1 MEKWG
6 VLLML
11 VGTLLLAA
19 CHHPRYAHRHYPV
32 HSAIVVDKPPPLK
45 VVVRPTV
52 PSAHHVWIGGRWTWR
67 GHWVWVDGYYIKR
80 PYQRAHWVTGQW
92 KRKRHGWV
100 WIPGHWRR
108 G

>member
-6 VLLML
+6 VLLLM

-32 HSAIVVDKPPPLK
+32 HSESVVHKSPPLK

-52 PSAHHVWIGGRWTWR
+52 PSAHHV
-67 GHWVWVDGYYIKR
+67 
-80 PYQRAHWVTGQW
+80 
-92 KRKRHGWV
+92 
-100 WIPGHWRR
+100 
-108 G
+108 

>member
-6 VLLML
+6 VLLLM

-19 CHHPRYAHRHYPV
+19 
-32 HSAIVVDKPPPLK
+32 
-45 VVVRPTV
+45 
-52 PSAHHVWIGGRWTWR
+52 
-67 GHWVWVDGYYIKR
+67 GYYIKR
-80 PYQRAHWVTGQW
+80 PYKRAHWVAGHW